1 MKGTYRIYQDG
12 VMIKESTNVITN
24 RGRIAIGRYLTGERQ
39 SWSDSMVVGSGSPA
53 AVPEDESLAME
64 FWREEIDIKEYSV
77 PTGQITLRSIIPSR
91 ISGKI
96 SEIGIYCTI
105 SSLRQVSSSPIA
117 IFFDNSI
124 ESWTLT
130 SNTAFDTT
138 NYRIGKSAVLFSP
151 TTGNNAIASIRFPGS
166 FNSYNEDTKFRLSYQ
181 ILSGTINSITLR
193 LKSSESTYREY
204 FFNTFGSGYSV
215 NLWETQDFILE
226 GNADWED
233 FSSLEV
239 IVDGNGE
246 VVIDGFAVSY
256 EPPSV
261 ETVLVSITNLAGIV
275 EKNESQEIQIE
286 YVLDLG
292 IN

>member
-1 MKGTYRIYQDG
+1 
-12 VMIKESTNVITN
+12 MIKESTNVITN

-39 SWSDSMVVGSGSPA
+39 SWSDSMVIGSGNPDA
-53 AVPEDESLAME
+53 DPEDESLAME
-64 FWREEIDIKEYSV
+64 FWREEIDMKEYSA
-77 PTGQITLRSIIPSR
+77 PTGEITLRSIIPSR

-96 SEIGIYCTI
+96 SEIGVYCTI

-117 IFFDNSI
+117 IFFDNSV

-130 SNTAFDTT
+130 SNTTFDTT

-151 TTGNNAIASIRFPGS
+151 ATGNNAIASIRFPGS

-204 FFNTFGSGYSV
+204 FFDTLGSDYSV
-215 NLWETQDFILE
+215 KVWETQDFILE

-233 FSSLEV
+233 FNSLEV
-239 IVDGNGE
+239 IVDGNGQ
-246 VVIDGFAVSY
+246 VVLDGFAVSY
-256 EPPSV
+256 EPSSI
-261 ETVLVSITNLAGIV
+261 ETVLVSITNLAALV